1 MFFVWYNGRMRLSLN
16 GISVSFGEN
25 EVLKNIDFDVN
36 TKDKIALVGRNGCGK
51 TTLLKVITGEQ
62 DIDTVS
68 GGERNQIQKTGKFE
82 VGYLKQIAFE
92 DENVLF
98 EDEIL
103 KVYREI
109 LNLKARIEKLE
120 SDMLLGV
127 FNKDAEKY
135 EELLR
140 TFDFLGGYVYQK
152 EYNTAIKKFGFS
164 EEDKRKP
171 LKEFSGGQRT
181 KIALIKLL
189 LGKPDL
195 LILDEPT
202 NHLDLTSIEWL
213 EEYLQSYNKA
223 IIVVSHDRAFLDKFV
238 NIVYEI
244 ERGKIKKY
252 PGNYTAFAKTKAL
265 NYEKDLKEYEA
276 LKKEKERLQ
285 AVADRFRYKATK
297 ASMAQSKLKQIEKM
311 GEIEK
316 PEMADTKVFSS
327 HTKPKVESG
336 NDVLFAQ
343 DIEIGYDKPL
353 AKISF
358 RVFKGDKIAVVG
370 GNGLGKSTLLKS
382 IVNKIPLLR
391 GKIKFGTNVEI
402 GYFDQQTATNNISN
416 ETILDHFL
424 KLFPE
429 EDCESAR
436 TILGSFCFTK
446 DDVFK
451 NLRDLSG
458 GEMVRLELCKL
469 LKHRPNLLI
478 LDEPTNH
485 MDIAGKVALENM
497 LELYEGTI
505 IFVSHD
511 RYFVN
516 KIAKSL
522 IVFDGENSKFLK
534 DTTYKEYEKMVR
546 DPKTEEKPE
555 TKKQEKPTIIEEEK
569 PKKEN
574 QYLLSKEKAKKD
586 AKRKKIEREIAKLEE
601 DIKQITANFE
611 KPEICS
617 DYIKLMEL
625 QKEIDTKNKQIETLT
640 EEWFSLEE

>member
-1 MFFVWYNGRMRLSLN
+1 MRLSLN
-16 GISVSFGEN
+16 NISVSFGEN
-25 EVLKNIDFDVN
+25 KVLKNIDFVVN
-36 TKDKIALVGRNGCGK
+36 TKDKVALIGRNGSGK
-51 TTLLKVITGEQ
+51 TTLLRVITGEQ
-62 DIDTVS
+62 EIDADQDNKT
-68 GGERNQIQKTGKFE
+68 NQIQKTGKFE
-82 VGYLKQIAFE
+82 IGYLKQIAFE
-92 DENVLF
+92 DENETF

-103 KVYREI
+103 KVYKDI
-109 LNLKARIEKLE
+109 LSLKARIEKLE
-120 SDMLLGV
+120 NDMLLGN
-127 FNKDAEKY
+127 FNKDSEKY

-140 TFDFLGGYVYQK
+140 TFDMLGGYVYQK
-152 EYNTAIKKFGFS
+152 EYNTAIKKFGFL
-164 EEDKRKP
+164 EEDKNKK

-189 LGKPDL
+189 LGRPDL

-202 NHLDLTSIEWL
+202 NHLDLNSIEWL

-238 NIVYEI
+238 NTVYEI

-252 PGNYTAFAKTKAL
+252 AGNYTAFAKAKEL

-285 AVADRFRYKATK
+285 ALADRFRYKATK

-311 GEIEK
+311 GDIEK
-316 PEMADTKVFSS
+316 PESADTKVFSA
-327 HTKPKVESG
+327 HTKPRIESG

-343 DIEIGYDKPL
+343 DIEIGYDKVL
-353 AKISF
+353 SKLSF
-358 RVFKGDKIAVVG
+358 RVFKGDKIGVVG

-382 IVNKIPLLR
+382 LVGKIPLLK

-424 KLFPE
+424 RLFPDTDTE
-429 EDCESAR
+429 TAR
-436 TILGSFCFTK
+436 TNLGAFCFTQ
-446 DDVFK
+446 DEVFK

-469 LKHRPNLLI
+469 LKKRPNFLI

-485 MDIAGKVALENM
+485 MDIAGKVALESM
-497 LELYEGTI
+497 LKNYEGTI

-516 KIAKSL
+516 QIAESL
-522 IVFDGENSKFLK
+522 IVFDGDECKFLR
-534 DTTYKEYEKMVR
+534 DTKYSEYEKTR
-546 DPKTEEKPE
+546 LEKREEKVE
-555 TKKQEKPTIIEEEK
+555 IKKKEVVNIDEKPAK
-569 PKKEN
+569 QN
-574 QYLLSKEKAKKD
+574 LYLESKEKAKKN
-586 AKRKKIEREIAKLEE
+586 AKRKKIERQISALEE
-601 DIKQITANFE
+601 EIKEISKNFE
-611 KPEICS
+611 NPEVFS
-617 DYIKLMEL
+617 DYKKLMEF
-625 QKEIDTKNKQIETLT
+625 QKQIEEKNSEIEKLT
-640 EEWFSLEE
+640 EEWFSLEN

>member
-1 MFFVWYNGRMRLSLN
+1 MRLSLN

-25 EVLKNIDFDVN
+25 EVLKDIYFDVN
-36 TKDKIALVGRNGCGK
+36 TKDKIALIGRNGSGK
-51 TTLLKVITGEQ
+51 TTLLRVITGKQE
-62 DIDTVS
+62 IDADQGNKT
-68 GGERNQIQKTGKFE
+68 NQIQKTGKFE
-82 VGYLKQIAFE
+82 IGYLKQIAFE
-92 DENVLF
+92 DENETF

-103 KVYREI
+103 KVYKDI

-120 SDMLLGV
+120 NDMLLGN
-127 FNKDAEKY
+127 FNKDSEKY

-140 TFDFLGGYVYQK
+140 TFDILGGYVYQK
-152 EYNTAIKKFGFS
+152 EYNTAIKKFGFL
-164 EEDKRKP
+164 EEDKNKK

-189 LGKPDL
+189 LGRPDL

-202 NHLDLTSIEWL
+202 NHLDLNSIEWL

-238 NIVYEI
+238 NTVYEI

-252 PGNYTAFAKTKAL
+252 AGNYTEFAKAKEL

-285 AVADRFRYKATK
+285 ALADRFRYKATK

-311 GEIEK
+311 GDIEK
-316 PEMADTKVFSS
+316 PESADTKVFSA
-327 HTKPKVESG
+327 HTKPRIESG
-336 NDVLFAQ
+336 NDVMFAQ
-343 DIEIGYDKPL
+343 DIEIGYDKVL
-353 AKISF
+353 SKLSF
-358 RVFKGDKIAVVG
+358 RVFKGDKIGVVG

-382 IVNKIPLLR
+382 LVGKIPLLK

-424 KLFPE
+424 RLFPDTDTE
-429 EDCESAR
+429 TAR
-436 TILGSFCFTK
+436 TNLGAFCFTQ

-469 LKHRPNLLI
+469 LKKRPNFLI

-485 MDIAGKVALENM
+485 MDIAGKVALESM
-497 LELYEGTI
+497 LKNYEGTI

-516 KIAKSL
+516 QIAESL
-522 IVFDGENSKFLK
+522 IVFDGDECKFLR
-534 DTTYKEYEKMVR
+534 DTKYSEYEKTR
-546 DPKTEEKPE
+546 LEKREEKVE
-555 TKKQEKPTIIEEEK
+555 IKKKEVVNIDEKPAK
-569 PKKEN
+569 QN
-574 QYLLSKEKAKKD
+574 LYLESKEKAKKD
-586 AKRKKIEREIAKLEE
+586 AKRKKIERQISALEE
-601 DIKQITANFE
+601 EIKEISKNFE
-611 KPEICS
+611 NPEVFS
-617 DYIKLMEL
+617 DYKKLMEF
-625 QKEIDTKNKQIETLT
+625 QKEIDTKNKQIEILT
-640 EEWFSLEE
+640 EEWFSLEN

>member
-1 MFFVWYNGRMRLSLN
+1 MRLSLN
-16 GISVSFGEN
+16 NISVSFGEN
-25 EVLKNIDFDVN
+25 KVLKNIDFVVN
-36 TKDKIALVGRNGCGK
+36 TKDKIALIGRNGSGK
-51 TTLLKVITGEQ
+51 TTLLRVITGEQ
-62 DIDTVS
+62 EIDADQGNKT
-68 GGERNQIQKTGKFE
+68 NQIQKTGKFE
-82 VGYLKQIAFE
+82 IGYLKQIAFE
-92 DENVLF
+92 DENETF

-103 KVYREI
+103 KVYKDI
-109 LNLKARIEKLE
+109 LSLKARIEKLE
-120 SDMLLGV
+120 NDMLLGN
-127 FNKDAEKY
+127 FNKDSEKY

-140 TFDFLGGYVYQK
+140 TFDILGGYVYQK
-152 EYNTAIKKFGFS
+152 EYNTAIKKFGFL
-164 EEDKRKP
+164 EEDKNKK

-189 LGKPDL
+189 LGRPDL

-202 NHLDLTSIEWL
+202 NHLDLNSIEWL

-238 NIVYEI
+238 NTVYEI

-252 PGNYTAFAKTKAL
+252 AGNYSAFAKAKEL

-285 AVADRFRYKATK
+285 ALADRFRYKATK

-311 GEIEK
+311 GNIEK
-316 PEMADTKVFSS
+316 PESADTKVFSA
-327 HTKPKVESG
+327 HTKPRIESG
-336 NDVLFAQ
+336 NDVMFAQ
-343 DIEIGYDKPL
+343 DIEIGYDKVL
-353 AKISF
+353 SKLSF
-358 RVFKGDKIAVVG
+358 RVFKGDKIGVVG

-382 IVNKIPLLR
+382 LVGKIPLLK

-424 KLFPE
+424 RLFPDTDTE
-429 EDCESAR
+429 TAR
-436 TILGSFCFTK
+436 TNLGAFCFTQ

-469 LKHRPNLLI
+469 LKKRPNFLI

-485 MDIAGKVALENM
+485 MDIAGKVALESM
-497 LELYEGTI
+497 LKNYEGTI

-516 KIAKSL
+516 KIAESL
-522 IVFDGENSKFLK
+522 IVFDGDECKFLR
-534 DTTYKEYEKMVR
+534 DTKYSEYEKTR
-546 DPKTEEKPE
+546 LEKREEKVE
-555 TKKQEKPTIIEEEK
+555 IKKKEIVSIDEKPAK
-569 PKKEN
+569 QN
-574 QYLLSKEKAKKD
+574 LYLESKEKAKKD
-586 AKRKKIEREIAKLEE
+586 AKRKKIERQISALEE
-601 DIKQITANFE
+601 EIKEISKNFE
-611 KPEICS
+611 NPEVFS
-617 DYIKLMEL
+617 DYKKLMEF
-625 QKEIDTKNKQIETLT
+625 QKQIEEKNGEIEKLT
-640 EEWFSLEE
+640 EEWFSLEN